1 MITKT
6 ARRRTPFVLAAI
18 VWLAALAAAHWDT
31 VSRLENLTLDWNLRS
46 LAARLPADPGII
58 IIDIDEPTLEAMV
71 PEYGRYPWTRAVYGQ
86 LLEGLARQQPAA
98 IVFDILFID
107 PQKEHMADDLYFVR
121 TASALPNV
129 YFPMVRLSAPPQAER
144 GNGYPLK
151 NLKNATAGPEAD
163 PEARAALLLPLQGLT
178 DTGRLGTINVFA
190 DADGVVRRYPM
201 QLNTYGWRIPSL
213 PVRVARDRGYAV
225 PEAESLVITWHG
237 PPKSYATVSFFDVFT
252 DLERKN
258 PQRPTHEFRDKI
270 VIIGTTA
277 SGLHDLKVTPMGA
290 DFPGTEI
297 LATTIGNLKNGERLR
312 LAPAW
317 VMPALT
323 AVVLLVLATAFTR
336 GVSPLPMGIGLLLF
350 SLALVV
356 GGWAGLAF
364 GRTVIPVVS
373 PLLFAWIFFVPSAV
387 RAYWLERRD
396 RQRVTQLFSR
406 FLDPRVVTGLVEKG
420 ETDASLSGQKR
431 EITVLFSDIQGFT
444 SLSERKSAPE
454 IVDLLNR
461 YFSLQVEVIFRHQGT
476 LDKYIGDAIMAFW
489 GAPTDQPDHARRAL
503 ECAREMEQT
512 LLRFRQELGPEGEN
526 FNIGIGLHTGEA
538 VVGFIGSPVH
548 RQDYTVIGD
557 TVNTASR
564 IEGATRGRS
573 RILVS
578 AAVRDACHAQ
588 CAFTDHGLVTLKGKE
603 GKIHLFE
610 PTWETS

>member
-1 MITKT
+1 
-6 ARRRTPFVLAAI
+6 
-18 VWLAALAAAHWDT
+18 
-31 VSRLENLTLDWNLRS
+31 
-46 LAARLPADPGII
+46 
-58 IIDIDEPTLEAMV
+58 MV

-252 DLERKN
+252 DLEHKN
-258 PQRPTHEFRDKI
+258 PQRPTNEFRGKI

-312 LAPAW
+312 LAPPW

-323 AVVLLVLATAFTR
+323 AVVLLVLATAFMR

-350 SLALVV
+350 SLTLVV

-406 FLDPRVVTGLVEKG
+406 FLD
-420 ETDASLSGQKR
+420 
-431 EITVLFSDIQGFT
+431 
-444 SLSERKSAPE
+444 
-454 IVDLLNR
+454 
-461 YFSLQVEVIFRHQGT
+461 
-476 LDKYIGDAIMAFW
+476 
-489 GAPTDQPDHARRAL
+489 
-503 ECAREMEQT
+503 
-512 LLRFRQELGPEGEN
+512 
-526 FNIGIGLHTGEA
+526 
-538 VVGFIGSPVH
+538 
-548 RQDYTVIGD
+548 
-557 TVNTASR
+557 
-564 IEGATRGRS
+564 ATRG
-573 RILVS
+573 
-578 AAVRDACHAQ
+578 
-588 CAFTDHGLVTLKGKE
+588 HGAGGE
-603 GKIHLFE
+603 R
-610 PTWETS
+610 